1 MNDEQGTTNQGSSPL
16 EVERTPLLRGIERFN
31 AHEFWHAHEEWEL
44 LWLETGGEEKLFLQG
59 LIQLAAAY
67 HHVQRGTHR
76 GALRLFDASLR
87 KLTRYP
93 AGFFG
98 VDRTEAVERAELHRT
113 RVAKE
118 KIDASEFPKI
128 RYN

>member
-1 MNDEQGTTNQGSSPL
+1 MSDVTESSSLIPLSPL
-16 EVERTPLLRGIERFN
+16 RRGIERFN
-31 AHEFWHAHEEWEL
+31 AHEFWHAHEEWER
-44 LWLETGGEEKLFLQG
+44 LWLECEGEAKMFLQG

-76 GALRLFDASLR
+76 GALRLFDASMR
-87 KLTRYP
+87 KLSRFP
-93 AGFFG
+93 DGFLG
-98 VDRTEAVERAELHRT
+98 VDRSAAVESAELHRT